1 MLQVEA
7 ICKGEQLSSVG
18 LADGGEWM
26 HVTGSC
32 QESNR
37 APDYG
42 GWAPAED
49 EGDGKPLALEELQD
63 PESMVDRKQPRQ
75 QDY

>member
-1 MLQVEA
+1 
-7 ICKGEQLSSVG
+7 
-18 LADGGEWM
+18 M